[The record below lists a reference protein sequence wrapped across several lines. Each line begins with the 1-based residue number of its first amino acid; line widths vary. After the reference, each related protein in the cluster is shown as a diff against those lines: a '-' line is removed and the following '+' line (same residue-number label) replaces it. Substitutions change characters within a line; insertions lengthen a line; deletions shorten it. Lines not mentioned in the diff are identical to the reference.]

1 MLDRNAYF
9 SKMVSV
15 YASTKEIRFGNS
27 FAKVISADAASK
39 HGYAAHLV
47 VIDELHT
54 QPNSDLVDVL
64 VSSTSARAQPLTV
77 YISTADYDRPSICND
92 VLSTAKAVRDGTQ
105 VEPDARFL
113 PMIFEAGK
121 NDDWHDREV
130 WRRVNPSLG
139 TIKSMAY
146 LEHEHAKACERPSY
160 AATFRRLELNQQ
172 TQTKSQWL
180 SLEDWDAMATTKP
193 DFSLLVQTK
202 WFAGLDLATRL
213 DVAAFV
219 LVGDVPTVGLFVLP
233 FFWIPE
239 ANAKAREER
248 DRVPYSQWADSGLIK
263 MTEGNVIDLE
273 TVANDVVGLAKQFNV
288 SEVAF
293 DPWNATETTR
303 RLAIAGIPLVEFSQG
318 YKTM

>member
-1 MLDRNAYF
+1 
-9 SKMVSV
+9 
-15 YASTKEIRFGNS
+15 
-27 FAKVISADAASK
+27 
-39 HGYAAHLV
+39 
-47 VIDELHT
+47 
-54 QPNSDLVDVL
+54 
-64 VSSTSARAQPLTV
+64 
-77 YISTADYDRPSICND
+77 
-92 VLSTAKAVRDGTQ
+92 
-105 VEPDARFL
+105 
-113 PMIFEAGK
+113 MIFEAGK
-121 NDDWHDREV
+121 TDDWHDREV

-139 TIKSMAY
+139 VIKSMAY

-219 LVGDVPTVGLFVLP
+219 LVGDVPTVGLFVMP

-318 YKTM
+318 YKTMSPAAKDFERLVVSRKLLHDGHLILRWMAGNVAVKEDLNGNIKPVKERATGRCDGIVALIMGLARQQLQAVAKPKYKGCGIRVL